1 MIRPLVAL
9 LLGLVLLGTTFP
21 ARAQSCRLPERVE
34 SRACAAQGPARGKPG
49 QFDYYVLA
57 LSWSPAFCADSGR
70 ARANRLQCGD
80 NSFGF
85 IVHGLWPQYRGP
97 QYRGPQNQDA
107 AKAEPAW
114 PQYCQRSEALP
125 DAVLRRHLCQQPS
138 SILMNCEW
146 AKHGTCSGLDA
157 PGYFAAIER
166 LMGRL
171 VLPDLQRGEQQAGDL
186 IAALQ
191 TANVGLQREHIAVI
205 VKDGALSEVRLCY
218 NRNLTEYVACDSAVG
233 GARPNRRLLVH

>member
-9 LLGLVLLGTTFP
+9 LLGLLLLGATPP
-21 ARAQSCRLPERVE
+21 AGAQSCRLPERVE
-34 SRACAAQGPARGKPG
+34 SRACATQGPARGKPG
-49 QFDYYVLA
+49 QFDYYVLS
-57 LSWSPAFCADSGR
+57 LSWSPAFCADGGR
-70 ARANRLQCGD
+70 ARANRLQCAD

-97 QYRGPQNQDA
+97 QNRDG

-138 SILMNCEW
+138 STLMNCEW

-157 PGYFAAIER
+157 AGYFAAIER
-166 LMGRL
+166 LMGKL

-186 IAALQ
+186 VKAMQAAN
-191 TANVGLQREHIAVI
+191 AGLQREHIAVI

-218 NRNLTEYVACDSAVG
+218 NRNLTEYAACNSAVG
-233 GARPNRRLLVH
+233 GARLNRRLQVH

>member
-21 ARAQSCRLPERVE
+21 ARAQSCRLPERLE
-34 SRACAAQGPARGKPG
+34 SRACATQGPARGKPG
-49 QFDYYVLA
+49 QFDYYVLS

-70 ARANRLQCGD
+70 ARTNRLQCAD
-80 NSFGF
+80 NSFSF
-85 IVHGLWPQYRGP
+85 IVHGLWPQYR
-97 QYRGPQNQDA
+97 DM
-107 AKAEPAW
+107 AKGEPAW

-171 VLPDLQRGEQQAGDL
+171 VLPDLERGEQQAGDL
-186 IAALQ
+186 VKAMQAAN
-191 TANVGLQREHIAVI
+191 AGLQREHIAVI

-233 GARPNRRLLVH
+233 GARPNRRLRVH